1 MENNQSPKA
10 LDLIGHPTSCF
21 CRSWQC
27 LKQFNKQP
35 PTTCT
40 IDFPSR
46 TFIRS
51 IPRLRTRNPLT
62 KILSQWSI
70 RRRGGILHL
79 NNNTPFTIVFSIP
92 SSIFSRS
99 KTLQKCG
106 ALTLYAHV
114 VYRPLFYP
122 LMQIGSNLYRG
133 GGDRIKRAG
142 RGKAMV
148 S

>member
-1 MENNQSPKA
+1 MAIPRLAFAGLGNVWSN
-10 LDLIGHPTSCF
+10 LTSSH
-21 CRSWQC
+21 RLHAPS
-27 LKQFNKQP
+27 
-35 PTTCT
+35 
-40 IDFPSR
+40 IFPSR